1 MEDLHV
7 EWKVKSFALAK
18 LASEAYARVT
28 SGVCVSKLTLLEYCI
43 VTNCFIP
50 INKDAIS
57 GGWNQHAN
65 LQRSKIS

>member
-1 MEDLHV
+1 VEDLHV

-18 LASEAYARVT
+18 LASEAYARAAF
-28 SGVCVSKLTLLEYCI
+28 EYCI

-57 GGWNQHAN
+57 RAAGTNMQICN
-65 LQRSKIS
+65 DIKFLNR